1 MANPKLPGIPEAEQ
15 ALLYAKLNEY
25 NRGRMSYKEAGAYF
39 VVLPRP
45 GHPTYSVWIY
55 SPTLEKNRLLFIHEL
70 SADINESLRMAS
82 TLFFFSRRCLLIVEY
97 NEKRMQSNGD
107 DIISFGRYRGHYLHE
122 ILKVD
127 PAYLSWIAYKYTPKI
142 PKQERFVAIAQVYHS
157 VHLDIM
163 QRKARQKREAGRF
176 LGNEGEKLEGLNL
189 KVVRVRLEDDPYKT
203 RVMGTSVQFFV
214 RQIVTLT
221 DPPDETSHG
230 SNVYTLTHNF
240 RTCAL
245 SVPRRCGLSRRGGTH
260 VPVPEVGRIRGWV
273 FSNKSLG
280 PPDFRTDRLST
291 ITRAPLGK

>member
-82 TLFFFSRRCLLIVEY
+82 TLF
-97 NEKRMQSNGD
+97 
-107 DIISFGRYRGHYLHE
+107 
-122 ILKVD
+122 
-127 PAYLSWIAYKYTPKI
+127 YKYTPKI

-221 DPPDETSHG
+221 DPSGNLVVLRISSKTPSPVSCQLPALEHEFRPGEIVHIASARIARTYESYG
-230 SNVYTLTHNF
+230 SKYT
-240 RTCAL
+240 
-245 SVPRRCGLSRRGGTH
+245 
-260 VPVPEVGRIRGWV
+260 
-273 FSNKSLG
+273 
-280 PPDFRTDRLST
+280 RLSHVKFLIGT
-291 ITRAPLGK
+291 

>member
-1 MANPKLPGIPEAEQ
+1 
-15 ALLYAKLNEY
+15 
-25 NRGRMSYKEAGAYF
+25 
-39 VVLPRP
+39 
-45 GHPTYSVWIY
+45 
-55 SPTLEKNRLLFIHEL
+55 
-70 SADINESLRMAS
+70 MAS

-221 DPPDETSHG
+221 DPSGNLVVLRISSKTPSPVSCQLPALEHEVRPGEIVHIASARIARTYESYG
-230 SNVYTLTHNF
+230 SKYT
-240 RTCAL
+240 
-245 SVPRRCGLSRRGGTH
+245 
-260 VPVPEVGRIRGWV
+260 
-273 FSNKSLG
+273 
-280 PPDFRTDRLST
+280 RLSHVKFLIGT
-291 ITRAPLGK
+291 

>member
-1 MANPKLPGIPEAEQ
+1 MANPKLPGRPEAEQ

-176 LGNEGEKLEGLNL
+176 WA
-189 KVVRVRLEDDPYKT
+189 T
-203 RVMGTSVQFFV
+203 RV
-214 RQIVTLT
+214 
-221 DPPDETSHG
+221 
-230 SNVYTLTHNF
+230 
-240 RTCAL
+240 
-245 SVPRRCGLSRRGGTH
+245 
-260 VPVPEVGRIRGWV
+260 
-273 FSNKSLG
+273 KSW
-280 PPDFRTDRLST
+280 
-291 ITRAPLGK
+291 RA